1 VHPWGE
7 AAAKSMASKKNNGT
21 RPLLGA
27 HMPIA
32 GGIAQAPLRGRKVG
46 CECIQIFT
54 KSARQWAGKPYLDEE
69 VKAFRDRL
77 SEARISRVV
86 AHDSYLL
93 NLGAPGARLRKKSI
107 GGFIDEME
115 RCEMLGIPNLIA
127 HPGSHVGA
135 GEAAGIKTIARSI
148 DEVHIVCAGYKVRV
162 TLELTAGQGTNLGCS
177 FDQMRRIFDSVKCSE
192 LMCLCID
199 TEHAFAAG
207 YDLRTQ
213 EGYERAFGELT
224 EMIGLDRLAAFHL
237 NDSKKPLGSRV
248 DRHEHIGKGLMGLE
262 PFRRVLNDP
271 RFAGIPMCLETP
283 KGPDLKEDV
292 ENLAT
297 LRALFTS

>member
-1 VHPWGE
+1 
-7 AAAKSMASKKNNGT
+7 MASGKTNGK

-32 GGIAQAPLRGRKVG
+32 GGVAEAPLRGRSVG
-46 CECIQIFT
+46 CECMQIFT
-54 KSARQWAGKPYLDEE
+54 KSARQWASKPYADED
-69 VKAFRDRL
+69 VKTFRARQA
-77 SEARISRVV
+77 EAGIAIVV

-93 NLGAPGARLRKKSI
+93 NLGAPDSRLRKRSI
-107 GGFIDEME
+107 EGFIDELE

-127 HPGSHVGA
+127 HPGSHVGS
-135 GEAAGIKTIARSI
+135 GEDAGIKTIARSI
-148 DEVHIVCAGYKVRV
+148 DEVHAACPGYKVRV
-162 TLELTAGQGTNLGCS
+162 TLELTAGQGTNLGCN
-177 FDQMRRIFDSVKCSE
+177 FDQMRRIFDRVKRSDR
-192 LMCLCID
+192 MRLCID

-207 YDLRTQ
+207 YDLRTR
-213 EGYERAFGELT
+213 EGYERTFGELADL
-224 EMIGLDRLAAFHL
+224 IGIDRVAAFHL

-248 DRHEHIGKGLMGLE
+248 DRHEHIGKGHMGLE
-262 PFRRVLNDP
+262 PFRRLLNDP

-297 LRALFTS
+297 LRELFAS

>member
-1 VHPWGE
+1 MAPGR
-7 AAAKSMASKKNNGT
+7 KSSI

-32 GGIAQAPLRGRKVG
+32 GGVAEAPARGHQVG
-46 CECIQIFT
+46 CQCIQIFT
-54 KSARQWAGKPYLDEE
+54 KSARQWAGKPYTEEE
-69 VKAFRDRL
+69 VKTFRQRQK
-77 SEARISRVV
+77 EAGIAIVV

-93 NLGAPGARLRKKSI
+93 NLGAPDTRLRKRSVA
-107 GGFIDEME
+107 GFIDELE

-127 HPGSHVGA
+127 HPGSHVGS
-135 GEAAGIKTIARSI
+135 GEAAGIRTIARSI
-148 DEVHIVCAGYKVRV
+148 DEVHAACPGYKVRI

-177 FDQMRRIFDSVKCSE
+177 FDQMRRIFDSVKRSE
-192 LMCLCID
+192 LLRLCID

-213 EGYERAFGELT
+213 EGYERAFGELAD
-224 EMIGLDRLAAFHL
+224 MIGIERVAAFHL

-248 DRHEHIGKGLMGLE
+248 DRHEHIGKGQMGLE
-262 PFRRVLNDP
+262 PFRRLLNDP
-271 RFAGIPMCLETP
+271 RFGGLPMCLETP

-297 LRALFTS
+297 LRALFACGHQ

>member
-1 VHPWGE
+1 M
-7 AAAKSMASKKNNGT
+7 AAGKNKRT

-32 GGIAQAPLRGRKVG
+32 GGIAEAPPRGAKVG

-54 KSARQWAGKPYLDEE
+54 RSARQWASKPYSEE
-69 VKAFRDRL
+69 DVKTFRARQK
-77 SEARISRVV
+77 EAGIAIVV

-93 NLGAPGARLRKKSI
+93 NLGAPDATLRKRSI
-107 GGFIDEME
+107 GGFIDELE

-135 GEAAGIKTIARSI
+135 GEPAGIKTVARSI
-148 DEVHIVCAGYKVRV
+148 DEAHRVCSGYKVRV

-177 FDQMRRIFDSVKCSE
+177 FEQMRRIFDSVKRSE
-192 LMCLCID
+192 LLRLCLD

-207 YDLRTQ
+207 YDLRTR
-213 EGYERAFGELT
+213 EGYERTFGELADL
-224 EMIGLDRLAAFHL
+224 IGIDRLAAFHL

-248 DRHEHIGKGLMGLE
+248 DRHEHIGKGHMGLE
-262 PFRRVLNDP
+262 PFRRLLNDP
-271 RFAGIPMCLETP
+271 RFAGLPMCLETP

-297 LRALFTS
+297 LRELFASG